1 MNNQDLINLV
11 SNMKITIDN
20 LVSHHGKLNNNLIY
34 KNNTSND
41 EKLNMMQNE
50 IIEIKTQVLNSSNV
64 NASFCGDMSMI
75 NNNINDDINEELLI
89 IKKNNLIY
97 NKDIDTIK
105 TQLDTLETIVLNNDN
120 EKLKDHEIKAL
131 RQLLNDTKSKNYIEN
146 LIKENIKNMQFIV
159 KEEIINEITNID
171 TNNSSKI
178 NIIFK
183 EISNLETQIKEIE
196 NETNN
201 NAIKINDKSI
211 INEISCFKLE
221 INNSMKENYVL
232 LESFVEER
240 YEKLKD
246 KITEMKLNNE
256 DINDQIN
263 KTILDVEE
271 SNEFEIKKID
281 EKLNDNISRID
292 TDINKIKT
300 VCKSL
305 AAKLKTDLKN

>member
-1 MNNQDLINLV
+1 M
-11 SNMKITIDN
+11 
-20 LVSHHGKLNNNLIY
+20 
-34 KNNTSND
+34 
-41 EKLNMMQNE
+41 
-50 IIEIKTQVLNSSNV
+50 
-64 NASFCGDMSMI
+64 
-75 NNNINDDINEELLI
+75 
-89 IKKNNLIY
+89 
-97 NKDIDTIK
+97 
-105 TQLDTLETIVLNNDN
+105 
-120 EKLKDHEIKAL
+120 
-131 RQLLNDTKSKNYIEN
+131 
-146 LIKENIKNMQFIV
+146 IKEQIKSMQFIV

-196 NETNN
+196 NETNKN
-201 NAIKINDKSI
+201 TIKINDKSI
-211 INEISCFKLE
+211 INEISCFKIE

-305 AAKLKTDLKN
+305 AAKLKADLKN